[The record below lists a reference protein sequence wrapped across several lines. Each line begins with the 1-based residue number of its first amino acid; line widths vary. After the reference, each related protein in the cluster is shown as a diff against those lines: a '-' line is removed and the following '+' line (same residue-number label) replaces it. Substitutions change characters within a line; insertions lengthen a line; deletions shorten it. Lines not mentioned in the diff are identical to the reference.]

1 MEGTVYKNAHEA
13 RVFKAAHRLWAA
25 QPWRT
30 GAEVAETLTGER
42 LGGLSPH
49 CMILSVDQNPM
60 DFIVR
65 HIGGQIRSFMRED
78 ETGLRFRNCGAKRPG
93 SSFWS
98 YCELAVNSR
107 RPILADTPYEGLLW
121 DLYDLRQ
128 LILPVASQGNHI
140 DHLLL
145 AAVYSPREE
154 VIPSQYAACA

>member
-13 RVFKAAHRLWAA
+13 RVFKAAHSLWAA
-25 QPWRT
+25 QPWR
-30 GAEVAETLTGER
+30 ADAPVSDALTGDA

-49 CMILSVDQNPM
+49 CMILTVEHDPM
-60 DFIVR
+60 DFTVA

-78 ETGLRFRNCGAKRPG
+78 ETGKRFRDSEGKGPG

-107 RPILADTPYEGLLW
+107 RPILADTPYEGILW

-128 LILPVASQGNHI
+128 LILPLASTGERV
-140 DHLLL
+140 DHLVL

-154 VIPSQYAACA
+154 VIPAHHAA